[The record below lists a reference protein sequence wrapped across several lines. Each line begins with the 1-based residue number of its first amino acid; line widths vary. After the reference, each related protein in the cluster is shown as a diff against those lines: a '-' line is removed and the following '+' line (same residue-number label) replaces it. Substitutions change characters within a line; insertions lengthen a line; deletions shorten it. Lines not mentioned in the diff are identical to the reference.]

1 MIILEIYHGIYSQHA
16 RIGQEMVGLSGVQI
30 TLIVI
35 ISKYLEILMLTNKTS
50 EQILNMLNKML

>member
-1 MIILEIYHGIYSQHA
+1 MEYIHSMRELYKKC
-16 RIGQEMVGLSGVQI
+16 VGLRGVQI

-35 ISKYLEILMLTNKTS
+35 ISKYLEVLMLTNKTS